1 MNKYFEN
8 VFVINRNV
16 DIHRMDKTHDIL
28 SQNNIEYSRYEAVV
42 IDKEVNSNIT
52 NEMLGCALSHMN
64 IWKKIVSNNLENALI
79 FEDDMMMVDN
89 WEDTLHKSINDLPK
103 DWDILTLGNF
113 GIKDQ
118 SDKYNSP
125 FNFILYAIVS
135 ICNLQN
141 KKYKKITDNII
152 VPYFFTGL
160 YGYAVSYRGAK
171 KLLALINNIKDVT
184 FHIDVLISCKS
195 KYLNIYSMTNDI
207 IYQRIEEST
216 INKPINPINTHNKHQ
231 NKGDNKVH
239 NNDGSDTDTTDTN
252 VDNKRLMNTM
262 NIPSKTS
269 IKSMN
274 KNLKIHLDILQS
286 VDNKN
291 IKYNYYMNVPVYKL
305 RCINGYNIIVNG
317 WFIMLTIVLLLYI
330 IQRLK
335 LSFKL

>member
-160 YGYAVSYRGAK
+160 YGYAVSYKGAK

-216 INKPINPINTHNKHQ
+216 INNPINTSINKPINTPINNPINTPINTHNKDQ
-231 NKGDNKVH
+231 NKGDN
-239 NNDGSDTDTTDTN
+239 NDSTDTN
-252 VDNKRLMNTM
+252 TSTSSNKT
-262 NIPSKTS
+262 
-269 IKSMN
+269 MN
-274 KNLKIHLDILQS
+274 KNLKIHLELLQS

-317 WFIMLTIVLLLYI
+317 WFIMITLVLLLYI
-330 IQRLK
+330 IKRLK
-335 LSFKL
+335 SSFKL